1 MVNGLPTLA
10 AGKVLILG
18 TTRFSVLGRPAGPSP
33 PGSPTDRQPARRRA
47 APRHGSRQWLAH
59 DPECGSRHGD
69 RVGPW
74 QDGGSERRAYN
85 AYGEGGEDWPPNE
98 QPRISLQHALAL
110 PSPGVPL
117 S

>member
-1 MVNGLPTLA
+1 MVNGLPSVA

-18 TTRFSVLGRPAGPSP
+18 TARFSVLGRPAGPSP
-33 PGSPTDRQPARRRA
+33 PRSPTDRQPARRRA

-74 QDGGSERRAYN
+74 QDGGSERRAYK
-85 AYGEGGEDWPPNE
+85 AFRGGGGERPPAAT
-98 QPRISLQHALAL
+98 PKISSQEGDGL
-110 PSPGVPL
+110 PPPW
-117 S
+117 

>member
-1 MVNGLPTLA
+1 MVNGLPSLA

-59 DPECGSRHGD
+59 DPEGGSRHGD

-74 QDGGSERRAYN
+74 QDRGAERRGTHRYGGG
-85 AYGEGGEDWPPNE
+85 GEGGPPG
-98 QPRISLQHALAL
+98 RRAKRLLRGA
-110 PSPGVPL
+110 G
-117 S
+117 

>member
-1 MVNGLPTLA
+1 MVNGLPSLA

-33 PGSPTDRQPARRRA
+33 TGSPTDRQPARRRA
-47 APRHGSRQWLAH
+47 AARHGSRQWLAH

-74 QDGGSERRAYN
+74 QDRGSERRGDN
-85 AYGEGGEDWPPNE
+85 TYGGGGGGGPAGERTN
-98 QPRISLQHALAL
+98 I
-110 PSPGVPL
+110 
-117 S
+117 

>member
-1 MVNGLPTLA
+1 MVNGLPSLA

-85 AYGEGGEDWPPNE
+85 AYGEGGEGRPPTHR
-98 QPRISLQHALAL
+98 PKISFQAATGPL
-110 PSPGVPL
+110 PPGLPL
-117 S
+117 